1 MGLYSFEL
9 NQELSGCGP
18 EARFLLEAMVLR
30 AQRDTA
36 GDSTVGV
43 KTLAKELHLSE
54 KLVKDSL
61 AELECARMVVCQRRA
76 TKQRGRPAVLY
87 EVAPA
92 AMRES
97 GKEELVYGVNAS
109 LIVGLFVGAAT
120 ATVCGSSEQV
130 GKERTLTKGGRPAPP
145 GAVGYLS
152 ACNRLLL
159 ATLLAHADQFGVVVG
174 VSRKNLC
181 QLTGLDALSLKH
193 RLQRLMELEL
203 ILTSISGLSSS
214 SFSRVKVDSVYFLNV
229 MHPRLEG
236 RCAKIWCQK
245 GCPDVHVPTHN
256 QILGP
261 DGDKK
266 RNIPAVRRFLSRAKE
281 PDLNMLQCMVL
292 RYASYVLSSHSV
304 DVVSAGKPIDDDS
317 LRKKIAS
324 DFQRPRGWE
333 LGDDSC
339 DRDWAQVID
348 HFYELAFKVARSF
361 SQWINLSFDE
371 VCLVPPDGRFQ
382 HILCLSMVE
391 NHKGDCAGGQA

>member
-1 MGLYSFEL
+1 MNILVLEPSEEWD
-9 NQELSGCGP
+9 QCGP
-18 EARFLLEAMVLR
+18 TARFLLEAMALR
-30 AQRDTA
+30 AQRGAA
-36 GDSTVGV
+36 GDSAVGV
-43 KTLAKELHLSE
+43 KTLAKELRLAE
-54 KLVKDSL
+54 KLVRGAV
-61 AELECARMVVCQRRA
+61 AELEKAQMVVRQGRA
-76 TKQRGRPAVLY
+76 TKQRGRPAALY

-92 AMRES
+92 VKRGA

-109 LIVGLFVGAAT
+109 LIVGLFVGAVT
-120 ATVCGSSEQV
+120 AAVCEPAEQV

-145 GAVGYLS
+145 GAAGYLS
-152 ACNRLLL
+152 ARNRLLL
-159 ATLLAHADQFGVVVG
+159 ATLLVHADQFGVVVG
-174 VSRKNLC
+174 LSRKTLC

-193 RLQRLMELEL
+193 RLQRLIELKL
-203 ILTSISGLSSS
+203 ILARVPGLSSS
-214 SFSRVKVDSVYFLNV
+214 IFPRVKVDSVYFLNV
-229 MHPRLEG
+229 MHPSLEG
-236 RCAKIWCQK
+236 RCGKVWCQK

-292 RYASYVLSSHSV
+292 RYASYVLSSHPV

-324 DFQRPRGWE
+324 DFQRPRGWK